1 MTVAET
7 LALDGALEGVELT
20 DVDLANVDA
29 SRARM
34 ADVTIEGGRLTGLLW
49 TEGVVRDCVLRRC
62 RANLAGFAAARLSAV
77 RFEACDLRESDFSDA
92 ALREVVFDG
101 CDLTGADFLG
111 ARFAGCE
118 LRGCRLD
125 GVRLGTELKGLGL
138 SYGDLIEAAGTLA
151 GALGI
156 EVLET

>member
-101 CDLTGADFLG
+101 CDL
-111 ARFAGCE
+111 
-118 LRGCRLD
+118 RGCRLD

-138 SYGDLIEAAGTLA
+138 PYGDLIEAAGTLA